1 MFFKNLS
8 KVQRSLFERIARFPL
23 IILRKSIL
31 LIKERCL
38 RSAHLHKT
46 FRENY
51 LLPKKSCS
59 CFFKG
64 YHKEHV
70 FKIIKQKSITILSWS
85 SWKSN
90 NDISFAYFPRPNFA
104 QRHSVWVLIFMWNK
118 SLIILYSS
126 FIFNFF

>member
-70 FKIIKQKSITILSWS
+70 FKIIKQKSITFLSWS

-90 NDISFAYFPRPNFA
+90 KGIFFEYFTRPILCNGI
-104 QRHSVWVLIFMWNK
+104 QYEWLIFIWNE
-118 SLIILYSS
+118 SLIILNSS
-126 FIFNFF
+126 YIFNFF